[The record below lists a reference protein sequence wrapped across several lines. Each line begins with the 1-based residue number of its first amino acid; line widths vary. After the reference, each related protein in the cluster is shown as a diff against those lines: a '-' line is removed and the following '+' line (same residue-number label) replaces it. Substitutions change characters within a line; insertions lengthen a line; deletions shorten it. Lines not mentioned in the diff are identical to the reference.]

1 MPNYYFWT
9 LTGYF
14 YCIYN
19 KNMKY
24 EWDDDKQRINLI
36 KHGIDF
42 QVALEFEWDTALET
56 VDDRRD
62 YAESRWVALGL
73 VKDRLYVLVYTIRVE
88 NIRVI
93 SLRKANKREVQFY
106 ENKA

>member
-1 MPNYYFWT
+1 
-9 LTGYF
+9 
-14 YCIYN
+14 
-19 KNMKY
+19 MKY

>member
-1 MPNYYFWT
+1 
-9 LTGYF
+9 
-14 YCIYN
+14 
-19 KNMKY
+19 MKY

-88 NIRVI
+88 NIRVN